1 VACWALAGAVFADD
15 RAPNTE
21 TQWKYVAETADPGF
35 DRPVMQKVPL
45 LDELPDNLRENIAYR
60 GTKRKFALVRYGTP
74 NSTRVTVVIDER
86 ADGEFVLYVDRNRNR
101 VIEPKDLVAGSGN
114 LRKTA
119 LASEVVH
126 DDVAEHLPRQVVFRR
141 SAATGG
147 LSFAST
153 GYLEGE
159 VVLAGRKVAVR
170 RVDGDGNGFFADS
183 RDRLWIDLDGDG
195 VWDPFAEQFP
205 MAPMLKI
212 NGQRLAVRSDAIGA
226 RLALEPIIG
235 VGTIGLKLGTLPQ
248 GTQVLELE
256 LMLIG
261 EDGSAFTVRGTDDG
275 VEVPVGRYAA
285 NSLSLSVQGSGDPL
299 PWNFVFSRDGEPAER
314 HWHTVAKDA
323 QVDVDPIGTLNLTFE
338 FPNGKGKVV
347 PGKVLS
353 VAPRLYTHE
362 GLLINSCGIGRDD
375 GRSGH
380 GSGPGADV
388 RLMSARG
395 ESISSDRSGFA

>member
-1 VACWALAGAVFADD
+1 
-15 RAPNTE
+15 
-21 TQWKYVAETADPGF
+21 
-35 DRPVMQKVPL
+35 
-45 LDELPDNLRENIAYR
+45 
-60 GTKRKFALVRYGTP
+60 
-74 NSTRVTVVIDER
+74 
-86 ADGEFVLYVDRNRNR
+86 
-101 VIEPKDLVAGSGN
+101 
-114 LRKTA
+114 
-119 LASEVVH
+119 
-126 DDVAEHLPRQVVFRR
+126 VFRR
-141 SAATGG
+141 SAASGG

-153 GYLEGE
+153 GYLEGQVE
-159 VVLAGRKVAVR
+159 LAGRKLAVR

-183 RDRLWIDLDGDG
+183 RDRLWIDLDGDS

-212 NGQRLAVRSDAIGA
+212 IGQRLAVRSDAIGA
-226 RLALEPIIG
+226 RLTLEPITG
-235 VGTIGLKLGTLPQ
+235 VGTIGLKLGALPQ

-285 NSLSLSVQGSGDPL
+285 NALSLSLQRSGEPL

-314 HWHTVAKDA
+314 HWHTVTQDA

-338 FPNGKGKVV
+338 FPNGKRTIA

-380 GSGPGADV
+380 GSGPGAEV
-388 RLMSARG
+388 RLMTAG
-395 ESISSDRSGFA
+395 GDSISSERSGFA

>member
-1 VACWALAGAVFADD
+1 VAFWALAGAGFADD
-15 RAPNTE
+15 RPSKAE
-21 TQWKYVAETADPGF
+21 AEWKYVAESAEQGF
-35 DRPVMQKVPL
+35 DRPAMQKVPL
-45 LDELPDNLRENIAYR
+45 VDELPDNVREEVAYR
-60 GTKRKFALVRYGTP
+60 GTKRKYALVRYGTP
-74 NSTRVTVVIDER
+74 NSTRVTVVVDER
-86 ADGEFVLYVDRNRNR
+86 ADGEFDLFVDRNRNR

-119 LASEVVH
+119 LASEVVR
-126 DDVAEHLPRQVVFRR
+126 DDVAEHIPRQVVFRR
-141 SAATGG
+141 SATSGG

-153 GYLEGE
+153 GYLSGDVE
-159 VVLAGRKVAVR
+159 LAGRKVAVR

-183 RDRLWIDLDGDG
+183 RDRLWIDLDGNG

-226 RLALEPIIG
+226 RLTLEPITG
-235 VGTIGLKLGTLPQ
+235 VGMIGLKLGVLPQ
-248 GTQVLELE
+248 GTQILELE

-261 EDGSAFTVRGTDDG
+261 EDGSAFTVRNGDEG

-285 NSLSLSVQGSGDPL
+285 NSLSLSVQGSGEPL
-299 PWNFVFSRDGEPAER
+299 PWNFVFSREASPEEQ
-314 HWHTVAKDA
+314 HWHAVARDA
-323 QVDVDPIGTLNLTFE
+323 LVEVDPIGTLNLKFE

-388 RLMSARG
+388 RLVSAGG